1 MVRRGELLNRG
12 KAKSVYR
19 SDDPDTLIMEF
30 RDDITAFDG
39 QKTAKLAGKGEYNA
53 GVSSFFF
60 EYLAANGI
68 HTHYIRMSDA
78 RTMLVRR
85 LEMVPVEV
93 VVRNI
98 AAGSLVRLYPFQK
111 GDPLVPPVTVLN
123 YKDDARHDPMI
134 NDEIAVA
141 LGVVQEDE
149 LRFMKETARNI
160 NRLLTDYLAD
170 LGISLVDFKLEFG
183 RRDTEILL
191 GDEISMDSMRLWDAR
206 SGESLDK
213 DVYRFDQG
221 DVMQVYAAVA
231 RRIAPD
237 KFTGAV

>member
-39 QKTAKLAGKGEYNA
+39 QKAAQLAGKGEYNA

-68 HTHYIRMSDA
+68 KTHYIRMSDS

-85 LEMVPVEV
+85 LQMVPVEV

-111 GDPLVPPVTVLN
+111 GDPLVPPVVMLN
-123 YKDDARHDPMI
+123 YKDDARHDPML
-134 NDEIAVA
+134 NDEIAIA
-141 LGVVQEDE
+141 LGAVQEEE
-149 LRFMKETARNI
+149 LRFMKETARKI
-160 NRLLTDYLAD
+160 NRLLTAYLAD

-183 RRDTEILL
+183 RRDREILL

-221 DVMQVYAAVA
+221 DVMQAYAAVA

-237 KFTGAV
+237 RFTGAV